1 MSERDL
7 YVAFSEV
14 LSLSQSTKDD
24 LAGLLDPETGFA
36 PRMRQLCREQIQH
49 MEDTNAPP
57 EDLEIIRLEE
67 NTWNLLQAVLPA
79 RKTELPPTPSAQELL
94 SLNPYTPP
102 SSLAQAIMQSSRLLA
117 ELVVVREWLHDTA
130 PSPPVPD
137 ATTGYW
143 KYTKH
148 TVLQGMR
155 SGGAYRDGLVR
166 ELDPDAPNREEGR
179 ALASD
184 DASGEK
190 VLLQALYACVRAG
203 RLEDAVELCRRA
215 HQPWRASS
223 ILGSRLFRW
232 PALSTEPREEDSD
245 AMVEDDAEAWHGN
258 QNRKLWKKT
267 CVHAALNNALSDQE
281 RLLYASLTPS
291 PLTATILKSACRT
304 WEDHLWVQ
312 ISIICEEK
320 ESLELGRLGGS
331 FWEGG
336 AVPDEDQEE
345 EEWKAEVEATLKTL
359 EDVAVTEGPDSGHA
373 FHFAQL
379 RIILD
384 ETDELLEKFA
394 GILTANVQKQ
404 TFEYGQ
410 LCRFFAHLCLYLQL
424 IDIPTPPHATQ
435 VVLESYL
442 RVLEDAEQRQLIA
455 MYAGALGDNAVDRY
469 AHFLVSLGLTADIS
483 ERKLALTQAD
493 DHGLDRNRVAIAA
506 AERTIDAAFDEL
518 DEPKGPL
525 PSVVTAPQPPSE
537 EEEVLLRS
545 IEWTTF
551 FEQTYD
557 VALEQ
562 TNVILRYFLAVG
574 KVQAALSL
582 LEMLPAGLADISL
595 PEERATEYL
604 HYRQFFVIWETLERV
619 VEHQGQAV
627 DVARMG
633 KEEKAQ
639 WLGRYRSAIEQSHE
653 QITVLLT
660 SEWLTPCL
668 ERGSV
673 DRRKR
678 DLIRIR
684 QIYIPEITIRLHFA
698 LVDSRQWIPENLR
711 RAMELVNIVA
721 DSRYRLYDDFIS
733 GTGVAGNNGRRR
745 LGEYLGAV
753 RQAFVAGLEKGGSD
767 PFRTITSAAS
777 M

>member
-1 MSERDL
+1 MSEKEL

-14 LSLSQSTKDD
+14 LSLSQSMKDD

-36 PRMRQLCREQIQH
+36 PRMRQLCREQIQQ
-49 MEDTNAPP
+49 MEDTNSAP
-57 EDLEIIRLEE
+57 EDLEILKLEE
-67 NTWNLLQAVLPA
+67 NTWGLLQAVLPA
-79 RKTELPPTPSAQELL
+79 RKTEAPRTPTAQELL
-94 SLNPYTPP
+94 AINPYTPP
-102 SSLAQAIMQSSRLLA
+102 SALAQAIMQSSPLLT
-117 ELVVVREWLHDTA
+117 ELVVVREWLHETA

-143 KYTKH
+143 KFTKH
-148 TVLQGMR
+148 SVLQGMR
-155 SGGAYRDGLVR
+155 SGNAYRDGLVK

-184 DASGEK
+184 DASYEK
-190 VLLQALYACVRAG
+190 ALLQSLYACVRAG
-203 RLEDAVELCRRA
+203 RLEDAVQLCRRA

-232 PALSTEPREEDSD
+232 PAISAEPMDDD
-245 AMVEDDAEAWHGN
+245 AMAEDEVESWFGN

-267 CVHAALNNALSDQE
+267 CVHAALNNSLSDQE

-320 ESLELGRLGGS
+320 ESLEMGRLSGS

-336 AVPDEDQEE
+336 VPDEQDE
-345 EEWKAEVEATLKTL
+345 EEWKAEVESTLKTL
-359 EDVAVTEGPDSGHA
+359 EDVAVTEGPDAGHA

-384 ETDELLEKFA
+384 KTDDLLAKFA
-394 GILTANVQKQ
+394 GILSANVQKQ

-410 LCRFFAHLCLYLQL
+410 LCRFFAHFCLFLQL
-424 IDIPTPPHATQ
+424 IDIPTPPDATQ
-435 VVLESYL
+435 VILESYL

-469 AHFLVSLGLTADIS
+469 AHFLVSLGLTADTS
-483 ERKLALTQAD
+483 ERKLALTRANE
-493 DHGLDRNRVAIAA
+493 HGLDRNRVAIAT
-506 AERTIDAAFDEL
+506 AERTIAGAFDQLE
-518 DEPKGPL
+518 EPRGAL
-525 PSVVTAPQPPSE
+525 PSVITGSDSPTDAE
-537 EEEVLLRS
+537 EFLLRS

-551 FEQTYD
+551 YEETYD

-582 LEMLPAGLADISL
+582 LEMLPPGLADISE

-627 DVARMG
+627 DVQSMS
-633 KEEKAQ
+633 KDEKAQ
-639 WLGRYRSAIEQSHE
+639 WLGRYRAAIDQAHE

-660 SEWLTPCL
+660 TEWLISGVDPMAA
-668 ERGSV
+668 

-684 QIYIPEITIRLHFA
+684 QIYIPELIIRLHFA
-698 LVDSRQWIPENLR
+698 LVESRQWMPENLR

-721 DSRYRLYDDFIS
+721 DARHRLYDDFM
-733 GTGVAGNNGRRR
+733 TGKGRR

-767 PFRTITSAAS
+767 PFKPITSAAS
-777 M
+777 L